1 VYCFDTDVL
10 SAVLKPRPELGLV
23 RKLARTPAEHQFTT
37 AINLAELI
45 HGAARK
51 GNVFLEKRIRDLVGQ
66 GVAILPFDQEAAER
80 YGWLRA
86 RLESEGRRLADP
98 DLQIASVALSRGLA
112 VVTANV
118 RHFGRIPDLQVE
130 NWLST

>member
-1 VYCFDTDVL
+1 MYCFDTDVL
-10 SAVLKPRPELGLV
+10 SAVLKPQPQLGLV

-37 AINLAELI
+37 AINLAELLY
-45 HGAARK
+45 GAARK
-51 GNVFLEKRIRDLVGQ
+51 GNVVLEKRVRDLVGQ
-66 GVAILPFDQEAAER
+66 GVTILPFDEEAAER

-86 RLESEGRRLADP
+86 RLESEGDRLADP

-112 VVTANV
+112 VVTASV

-130 NWLST
+130 NWLSA